1 MNGNWVDLAVLVG
14 LLVVALAG
22 WRAGVITTAASFA
35 GFLGGALVG
44 AWLIPNLL
52 SGRDWPTFLT
62 GMATIAGM
70 FMLGIIGQA
79 LLGVVGR
86 AVRDAVD
93 FTPIRLLDSASGMVV
108 SILAFL
114 LGSWMVLSVAASG
127 SLGSASDT
135 VRASRTFP
143 ILDQVMAG
151 PGGSL
156 LADARELLATIDL
169 PSLPFNPAT
178 VPAVDDPGD
187 INVSGPPERVARS
200 SVVQVFTSS
209 TRCAATSLGSGVV
222 VGPERVATNAHVVA
236 GSGRVSVRLSD
247 DRGVRDATLVHLDRA
262 TDVAILAVPGLD
274 APAPRWVA
282 EVSGGTDAAVAGY
295 PGGGGLTVDPARV
308 RGQLLIAED
317 AGAGRRDVYVFR
329 GTVRPGNSGG
339 ALLDLQGAVIGLVF
353 ANAQS
358 DDQTGFAL
366 TEAEVRPAIKSGAA
380 ATAEVS
386 SGACP
391 LAP

>member
-1 MNGNWVDLAVLVG
+1 MSGNWVDLAVVVG

-35 GFLGGALVG
+35 GFIGGALVG

-52 SGRDWPTFLT
+52 SGRDWPAFLT
-62 GMATIAGM
+62 AMATIAGM
-70 FMLGIIGQA
+70 FMVGIVGQA
-79 LLGVVGR
+79 ILGFAGR
-86 AVRDAVD
+86 TVRDAVD
-93 FTPIRLLDSASGMVV
+93 FKPVRLLDSASGMVV
-108 SILAFL
+108 SVLAFL
-114 LGSWMVLSVAASG
+114 LCSWMVLSVAATG
-127 SLGSASDT
+127 SLGSASDN

-178 VPAVDDPGD
+178 LPAVDDPSD
-187 INVSGPPERVARS
+187 ITVAGPPEGAARD

-209 TRCAATSLGSGVV
+209 TRCAVNSLGSGVV
-222 VGPERVATNAHVVA
+222 VGRERVATNAHVVA
-236 GSGRVSVRLSD
+236 GAGRITVRLSG
-247 DRGVRDATLVHLDRA
+247 DRAVLGARLVHLDRA

-274 APAPRWVA
+274 APVPRWVA
-282 EVSGGTDAAVAGY
+282 DADRGTDGAVAGY
-295 PGGGGLTVDPARV
+295 PGGRGLTVDPARV
-308 RGQLLIAED
+308 RGQILIADD
-317 AGAGRRDVYVFR
+317 AGAGSREVYVFR

-339 ALLDLQGAVIGLVF
+339 ALLDLKGRVIGLVF

-366 TEAEVRPAIKSGAA
+366 TEAEVRPSIEAGAD
-380 ATAEVS
+380 ATDEVP

-391 LAP
+391 VH